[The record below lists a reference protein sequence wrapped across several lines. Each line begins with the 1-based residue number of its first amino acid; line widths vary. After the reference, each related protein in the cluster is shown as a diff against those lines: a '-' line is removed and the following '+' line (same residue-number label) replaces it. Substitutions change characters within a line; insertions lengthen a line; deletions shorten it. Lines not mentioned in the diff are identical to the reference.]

1 VEYICLFAELN
12 KIELLHYSI
21 LLLHLLTHG
30 AVVLLAAECTLGS
43 TGNLASADLLANIR
57 VLGSLT
63 SAQRLG
69 GHCIYYYYTLF
80 IEFTKFV
87 FMILYKYNF

>member
-1 VEYICLFAELN
+1 MEYIRLFAELN
-12 KIELLHYSI
+12 KIELLQYSI

-43 TGNLASADLLANIR
+43 TGNLASTDLLANIR

-63 SAQRLG
+63 SAQRL
-69 GHCIYYYYTLF
+69 
-80 IEFTKFV
+80 
-87 FMILYKYNF
+87 